1 MTDKEQIII
10 DTNQCKYK
18 DKYINY
24 CLAER
29 DAIGESYTICTG
41 TDCYFKQLAR
51 KMREC
56 KKWKHQAELGS
67 ETTDRLARQL
77 EEKTQECESYRK
89 ALEEIEKI
97 CEEGLYAGINYEILN
112 IISKADFGKSERSE
126 TCPSESCVEPVE
138 SPIIQEAKGERN
150 EE

>member
-10 DTNQCKYK
+10 DGEIYNPCNGCELW
-18 DKYINY
+18 D
-24 CLAER
+24 R
-29 DAIGESYTICTG
+29 DYCTG
-41 TDCYFKQLAR
+41 DKSYQPNGKEHKIICDRHISQQFWKIRNALAR
-51 KMREC
+51 
-56 KKWKHQAELGS
+56 
-67 ETTDRLARQL
+67 
-77 EEKTQECESYRK
+77 KTQECESYRK

-138 SPIIQEAKGERN
+138 PPIIQEAKGEGN
-150 EE
+150 D